1 VIGGH
6 NLRKAWVRRYRT
18 IVLGM
23 LWAVSRA
30 QKFGDVD
37 ESAPRWAGVFTTP
50 PPDSETAAGNV
61 PNRRAWEYIKAN
73 RPEWY
78 HLYCMMAHLDR
89 LFSG

>member
-1 VIGGH
+1 
-6 NLRKAWVRRYRT
+6 
-18 IVLGM
+18 
-23 LWAVSRA
+23 
-30 QKFGDVD
+30 
-37 ESAPRWAGVFTTP
+37 VFTTP